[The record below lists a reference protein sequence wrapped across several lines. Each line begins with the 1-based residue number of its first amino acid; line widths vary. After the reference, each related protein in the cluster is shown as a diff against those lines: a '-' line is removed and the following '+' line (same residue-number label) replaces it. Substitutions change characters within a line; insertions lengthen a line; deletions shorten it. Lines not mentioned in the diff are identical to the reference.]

1 MAAILEMI
9 SNFLLEKENREKDA
23 LRRESA
29 DLLAETPSHVL
40 TTLPKESDYIK
51 PEETE
56 GAPSP
61 LPGATQSDTPNTS
74 VQATSVTPLSS
85 STVKENVAK
94 GIHHIPKTVI
104 PEVATI
110 EKPVLEPVDV
120 DKMKRQQRLNYVQ
133 SFGTWADAEKAG
145 DISQQEWAYG
155 QIQKMVAEG
164 KNPGEY
170 LNMLSM
176 LGSAETPAEK
186 EKRERREALGETF
199 RGLGNL
205 IGNAANLYNATR
217 GGTPV
222 DLNTANEKHRARMEQ
237 IKAKQDALDEKL
249 RETLVKAKMGD
260 MAAERAEKVAEKKS
274 ESEAKAANLKFQRDV
289 YLKEIDNAFK
299 LGQIDAQTAA
309 RLKEAAV
316 KADSDKALK
325 ALEYEYRV
333 KLKTTPSAG
342 DNKVITSLTGSDG
355 GTWTRNTSL
364 SKEELRELSKWVED
378 FSPYTTVD
386 KNGKETID
394 YIGAIADASES
405 GLIPDYI
412 LEEKGFKRSK
422 DSARRTEKSLPG
434 VNNKK
439 GKSLPGVNK

>member
-1 MAAILEMI
+1 MTMAMNLDAIPNYLA
-9 SNFLLEKENREKDA
+9 EKEKKTQGVTQNQGQV
-23 LRRESA
+23 S
-29 DLLAETPSHVL
+29 
-40 TTLPKESDYIK
+40 
-51 PEETE
+51 PEGTE
-56 GAPSP
+56 GAPSAM
-61 LPGATQSDTPNTS
+61 PGATQSDTPNTS
-74 VQATSVTPLSS
+74 VQATPVTPLSS

-120 DKMKRQQRLNYVQ
+120 DKMKQSQRNNYVQ
-133 SFGTWADAEKAG
+133 SFATWADAEKAG

-176 LGSAETPAEK
+176 LGSAETPTEK

-237 IKAKQDALDEKL
+237 IKAKQDALDERL

-260 MAAERAEKVAEKKS
+260 MAAERAEKAAEKKS
-274 ESEAKAANLKFQRDV
+274 ESDAKAANLQFQRDV

-299 LGQIDAQTAA
+299 LGQIDAQT
-309 RLKEAAV
+309 
-316 KADSDKALK
+316 KAKLAEEVLK
-325 ALEYEYRV
+325 AKNEKELEAYKQSNRII
-333 KLKTTPSAG
+333 LKTTPGAKSSEAVTSFTMPNG
-342 DNKVITSLTGSDG
+342 DIYTLDRELDDLEIMELAKYMKDPSPYMTVGENGQVTHRDYKRAALDAVKSGAVPTEVLERIGYKKIG
-355 GTWTRNTSL
+355 GFGYGEKN
-364 SKEELRELSKWVED
+364 KEEEGSKTPP
-378 FSPYTTVD
+378 S
-386 KNGKETID
+386 
-394 YIGAIADASES
+394 
-405 GLIPDYI
+405 
-412 LEEKGFKRSK
+412 KRSNDK
-422 DSARRTEKSLPG
+422 KVPPSKR
-434 VNNKK
+434 NK
-439 GKSLPGVNK
+439 

>member
-1 MAAILEMI
+1 MNLDAI
-9 SNFLLEKENREKDA
+9 SNYLAEKEKKTQGVTQNQGQV
-23 LRRESA
+23 S
-29 DLLAETPSHVL
+29 
-40 TTLPKESDYIK
+40 
-51 PEETE
+51 PEGTE
-56 GAPSP
+56 GAPSAM
-61 LPGATQSDTPNTS
+61 PGAAMPSAMPGT
-74 VQATSVTPLSS
+74 A
-85 STVKENVAK
+85 
-94 GIHHIPKTVI
+94 
-104 PEVATI
+104 
-110 EKPVLEPVDV
+110 PVD
-120 DKMKRQQRLNYVQ
+120 KPAQTIYQAPTTRQAYVRN
-133 SFGTWADAEKAG
+133 FATWADAEKAG

-237 IKAKQDALDEKL
+237 IKAKQDALDERL

-260 MAAERAEKVAEKKS
+260 MAAEMAEKAAEKKS
-274 ESEAKAANLKFQRDV
+274 ESDAKAANLKFQRDV

-309 RLKEAAV
+309 KLKEAAA

-355 GTWTRNTSL
+355 GTWTRNTPL

-378 FSPYTTVD
+378 FAPYTTVGEND
-386 KNGKETID
+386 KETID